1 MTEKRLLPGKS
12 TSFFRKNIWKKNGV
26 SVLLAIFLKN
36 CSNLLDVGRPWRPN
50 HSLIWETFLTPGT
63 KLDTGMRRWIRWSC
77 LWGALSNLSKKGINI
92 YLNNVIF
99 IHLNLKRGMCVYTQ
113 THIHTYWLLL
123 REMTSVKANVRTEC
137 RGELQGSLLSSDVS
151 RVSRDWWISL
161 LAYRRHSI
169 YPVGSRG
176 KPTSHD

>member
-123 REMTSVKANVRTEC
+123 REMTSVKANWVSGRIAGQLAFFRCLKGESWLVNFSPSIQKTQYIPC
-137 RGELQGSLLSSDVS
+137 RF
-151 RVSRDWWISL
+151 
-161 LAYRRHSI
+161 
-169 YPVGSRG
+169 
-176 KPTSHD
+176 